1 MLETTMDRTQARA
14 AIVTYLESALK
25 LAEEIDDSTT
35 IYLIERALDEA
46 RSQRISTMPRTDPTH

>member
-1 MLETTMDRTQARA
+1 MDRTQARA